1 MSSIKVHTK
10 GYLNSDNLLPPV
22 VVNDHKLSREE
33 WEEKIAKFHAK
44 HNGMSRAEA
53 MMEYLKELVH
63 QNFANLCIVSICCS
77 SKKRKLQQSKLLP
90 RWHRTLRPMASAIL
104 TSRTK
109 KGPILF
115 WAWIALASMCTRRRR
130 GQRSN
135 YIKKHK
141 MEFIIFFPSNHI
153 KTAHKIKFQ

>member
-53 MMEYLKELVH
+53 MMEYLKVFVH
-63 QNFANLCIVSICCS
+63 YHFANLCISCS
-77 SKKRKLQQSKLLP
+77 SKVTTVK
-90 RWHRTLRPMASAIL
+90 
-104 TSRTK
+104 
-109 KGPILF
+109 
-115 WAWIALASMCTRRRR
+115 
-130 GQRSN
+130 
-135 YIKKHK
+135 
-141 MEFIIFFPSNHI
+141 
-153 KTAHKIKFQ
+153 

>member
-1 MSSIKVHTK
+1 MYFVLKVHTK

-53 MMEYLKELVH
+53 MMEYLKVFVH
-63 QNFANLCIVSICCS
+63 QQFANLCISCS
-77 SKKRKLQQSKLLP
+77 SKKRKLQQSNKIRVVSRTKYFILML

-135 YIKKHK
+135 YYFVRCFHVI
-141 MEFIIFFPSNHI
+141 
-153 KTAHKIKFQ
+153 

>member
-1 MSSIKVHTK
+1 MPT
-10 GYLNSDNLLPPV
+10 
-22 VVNDHKLSREE
+22 
-33 WEEKIAKFHAK
+33 
-44 HNGMSRAEA
+44 
-53 MMEYLKELVH
+53 
-63 QNFANLCIVSICCS
+63 CCS
-77 SKKRKLQQSKLLP
+77 SKKGKLQQSKLLP

-141 MEFIIFFPSNHI
+141 MGVYNFIFFKSHENSAQNNNHI
-153 KTAHKIKFQ
+153 ETGHKMGVYKFSLIADCLPKSTSPGLRSTGFLAKTTISSSNSLTRSLRSLW